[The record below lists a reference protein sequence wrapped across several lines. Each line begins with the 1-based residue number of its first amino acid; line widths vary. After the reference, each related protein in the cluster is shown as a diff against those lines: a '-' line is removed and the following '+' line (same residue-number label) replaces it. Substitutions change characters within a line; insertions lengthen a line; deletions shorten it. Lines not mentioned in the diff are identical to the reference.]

1 MQERHKQAPAHPRR
15 GFLLGGRDNNGMD
28 NLFFWL
34 ALGAVVWIMKQR
46 EQRQRIVL
54 LAQHLQKFQLEQLM
68 AQLTQGYLRALG
80 ERDAERSAAIWQML
94 QATEATVSEQ
104 LQRLAR
110 DMAQISEPQARVLR
124 WPLALPWVTQW
135 LPAASL
141 DVRQL
146 MNIHAQGFADT
157 VRNVE
162 GLSRKDQAFRLT
174 AELLLFQHSCHWFCR
189 SKLVASAR
197 LLARQQTRYEQVLAA
212 VSPATRAAY
221 AALVN

>member
-1 MQERHKQAPAHPRR
+1 
-15 GFLLGGRDNNGMD
+15 MD

-157 VRNVE
+157 VRNAE